1 MKADAAYEIMCQH
14 LDTSGHSA
22 LFDTGLKV
30 AAADDVLPMALL
42 GAGVGGLGGHVVGRL
57 RKSKNLWGDT
67 LAGAGLGGVAGGLYG
82 GLKPGKTILVS
93 PGPKKGLKKP
103 VPTEPVIPEHL
114 KPPKPTSKSKESLV
128 QNVKRYYRNSPGGIE
143 GVIERAEANQF
154 VGPGEHKWK
163 HNDPYTEYPIQQTT
177 RQGMADKKV
186 SDAAGITIPTQEP
199 PGSEILLLPPDAV
212 GVGNVREYQQNK
224 EHELTHSAL
233 QQSGLHRAL
242 TQAWPWQRQQ
252 IVDDYTKLMRR
263 AGMSRNLFG
272 VGMDYL
278 TSASE
283 MAPRLAQ
290 IKRFYVEAHPGEDVT
305 TPAQARKAM
314 KWFTD
319 YSRSDE
325 GKYRLGNQSIFWNR
339 MVKDPDWSKVEP
351 EAAQRM
357 PGLVQNAPVM
367 PTDMKMAA
375 VADYAP
381 GLPSKSDMGHAD
393 KLRVGQMLDYVI
405 QHHKA
410 ERAGPHYDVRFG
422 NKDTGLLSW
431 AARKGVPEP
440 GQKHLAVQQPL
451 HRHGYKDF
459 EGNIESGYGKG
470 TVKKHDEG
478 QILLT
483 KVTPHSI
490 HFSTASGRYPER
502 FTLARPK
509 GWDRNWLLMNTTP
522 RAPIGYQKLHYK
534 KIPPEQVEPALKTIQ
549 EGTTAEA
556 KIDGA
561 SQLIQLAKGHAE
573 ALSFRTSKVTG
584 GPIVH
589 TERLFGGRPEI
600 KVPPHLEGSILKGE
614 AYASPGPGRAGTA
627 QDVGTLLN
635 SSIARSLQLQKER
648 GLTLRN
654 MLYDVQQYGRKPID
668 PAVTP
673 RADRRKMLEEIAAHL
688 PTDKFHVSE
697 EAHGPEAA
705 TKLWNLIRSGKHP
718 LTQEGIIIHPKVG
731 IPSKAKLFEDVD
743 AHITGVFP
751 GEGKRRETVGGFT
764 YGRTAG
770 GPTVGRV
777 GTGLSDAFL
786 KEVAQDPSA
795 YIGRVARLK
804 AQQQFPSGAL
814 RAPSFIALH
823 EDYPNK
829 PGGSLRKTG
838 SDHSRAEQAAIQR
851 HLVDLPL
858 HLQNGEGYSSFG
870 VIQERQGDAILRLFA
885 PRTKQAAVSDT
896 RSVHDEGLD
905 RLAEHGPPLY
915 QQKSREVSGLRWPG
929 DQGLQK
935 MAEVRG
941 VSGGHGP
948 AAAGPDHRAE
958 GQQRSVPQEQLR
970 LGNQERTGEKPSGQP
985 ALNSRWSDASR
996 SGLGGAE
1003 RNSSC
1008 DYHVATGEGLLG
1020 RGRGVASLVSGTA
1033 IDKLAGFFSFAD
1045 PVPVVDPNIDPVTG
1059 RPRRQRPIPP
1069 PTWADTMRDV
1079 LWGRPNAIVPEIVK
1093 EIEEQEEKTAD
1104 DKWTSKIRNWFSG
1117 TKPSDVK
1124 LPTVTAPV
1132 GTPPAAPAA
1141 PATPELP
1148 PNPFAFIRPSRPATV
1163 NYPSPTGVATKQL
1176 SAPAL
1181 PALPTGRAGPAMLQV
1196 RKVLGTNQPDADRL
1210 ADALHGLAIRQ
1221 DLTTA
1226 SRAAGY
1232 PADPGAA
1239 PASAI
1244 KLLGETYP
1252 HKLPSTRFENQPSG
1266 KAQYNFGTGQ
1276 TEISDPL
1283 PWKGPGREPWPA
1295 LVPWLQQ
1302 RAVNNVA
1309 PNRLALTRHE
1319 TEHALQ
1325 NIYEPPVGIRMRRGI
1340 SLEQMVEEAKRE
1352 ARDRSNAMEIP
1363 PSLGDLPFT
1372 AQMHK
1377 LETGKPLNVPVDVA
1391 PGITHDADWMSRQAE
1406 QHGMFKGRTMTEL
1419 LATPAGKA
1427 YLQRLLAAHT
1437 PPPPS
1442 NQPTGVMPWVR
1453 SWFEKQNAAHPVLA
1467 DLKRAKAESDRGNYK
1482 AKHQIL
1488 SKLLD
1493 EHPGAFVQDSTSGSM
1508 IGLTHPATGFKIHAP
1523 AQVVRGRAMLAPIYH
1538 GSATAGIEK
1547 LKPRYRTK
1555 AAANDKKNVS
1565 TLPDGRVLDI
1575 GKLIDKSKGRRV
1587 ESIPIDD
1594 VPKPSRSEASG
1605 YSKARQAKVDMSKP
1619 VIVGTDGTLYDGRHR
1634 LFRHID
1640 ENKTH
1645 IRAVRVSDADIDD
1658 VTICDDCKAQ
1668 GDKIDKNRIE
1678 MLPAKA
1684 AALIKLAD
1692 LLPWVHLQPQQQR
1705 VAKKVREGQNL
1716 LVYHGL
1722 GSGKSL
1728 AGIAAA
1734 EGVGGPYTAVVPAS
1748 LRPNYEG
1755 EIGKFSDQE
1764 TPSEVMSYTGVGMGR
1779 QPKQDPDTIIMDE
1792 VQRLRNPNSAAS
1804 QAAINLATRAKHKV
1818 LLSGTPIVNAPSDL
1832 AVPLSILTGEEM
1844 SPASFTK
1851 RFVGTKTVDPG
1862 WMGWFQGIQPAKVPT
1877 IKDEEGLERLLENHV
1892 DYQPSRT
1899 PEGVKTRDERVEV
1912 DLSPEQQ
1919 DFYKLMWGKLP
1930 WMTRWKLSNDYP
1942 LTGPELTHLSSF
1954 MTGPRQAALSLY
1966 PYHSSK
1972 DPIHAFKTSA
1982 KLQSAMGSLKKTLA
1996 KDPRAKA
2003 LVYSNFIDAGLTPYG
2018 AALRA
2023 EGIPFG
2029 QFHGTMTEEDR
2040 KQALSD
2046 YNAGKLRVLLLGP
2059 AAAEGISAKGTQ
2071 LIQLLDPHW
2080 NEARLGQARGR
2091 GLRFDSHEG
2100 LPPELR
2106 NVRIQRFVAK
2116 MPKPGWLGRLFGAT
2130 ARPSADEVLEQQSRR
2145 KEELNDQFREV
2156 LRRVGSPGYQR
2167 PWHLFG

>member
-1 MKADAAYEIMCQH
+1 MTMSTKTDAAYEIMCQH

-22 LFDTGLKV
+22 LFEKQ
-30 AAADDVLPMALL
+30 
-42 GAGVGGLGGHVVGRL
+42 GA
-57 RKSKNLWGDT
+57 
-67 LAGAGLGGVAGGLYG
+67 
-82 GLKPGKTILVS
+82 
-93 PGPKKGLKKP
+93 
-103 VPTEPVIPEHL
+103 
-114 KPPKPTSKSKESLV
+114 
-128 QNVKRYYRNSPGGIE
+128 
-143 GVIERAEANQF
+143 
-154 VGPGEHKWK
+154 
-163 HNDPYTEYPIQQTT
+163 
-177 RQGMADKKV
+177 
-186 SDAAGITIPTQEP
+186 
-199 PGSEILLLPPDAV
+199 
-212 GVGNVREYQQNK
+212 
-224 EHELTHSAL
+224 
-233 QQSGLHRAL
+233 
-242 TQAWPWQRQQ
+242 
-252 IVDDYTKLMRR
+252 
-263 AGMSRNLFG
+263 
-272 VGMDYL
+272 
-278 TSASE
+278 
-283 MAPRLAQ
+283 
-290 IKRFYVEAHPGEDVT
+290 
-305 TPAQARKAM
+305 
-314 KWFTD
+314 
-319 YSRSDE
+319 
-325 GKYRLGNQSIFWNR
+325 
-339 MVKDPDWSKVEP
+339 
-351 EAAQRM
+351 
-357 PGLVQNAPVM
+357 
-367 PTDMKMAA
+367 
-375 VADYAP
+375 ADYAP

-393 KLRVGQMLDYVI
+393 KLRVGQLLDYII

-422 NKDTGLLSW
+422 SPETGLLSW
-431 AARKGVPEP
+431 ASRKGVPQP
-440 GQKHLAVQQPL
+440 GEKHLAVQQPV

-459 EGNIESGYGKG
+459 EGEIPEGYGKG
-470 TVKKHDEG
+470 TVKKHTEG

-838 SDHSRAEQAAIQR
+838 SACARTGQAR
-851 HLVDLPL
+851 VPVPLVDLPL
-858 HLQNGEGYSSFG
+858 QLRNGEGHQKYATDKD
-870 VIQERQGDAILRLFA
+870 ETQGSVVRLPAIRAGAAALPHPWHVQDAHLRRME
-885 PRTKQAAVSDT
+885 PHGSAVHQPGRRELSLL
-896 RSVHDEGLD
+896 RS
-905 RLAEHGPPLY
+905 
-915 QQKSREVSGLRWPG
+915 PG
-929 DQGLQK
+929 DQSLSK
-935 MAEVRG
+935 VADVRELLR
-941 VSGGHGP
+941 GHGRSSEGQAP
-948 AAAGPDHRAE
+948 GTSREQRAIQSLELLLGHATGTNEKQAQQPSTLLQWGDADAGRMVRANGVELRNHHQPDRPSGLVRRESADHESPTQTAVGSDHPRRDNPVGLGVGAAGWDVAGRAT
-958 GQQRSVPQEQLR
+958 P
-970 LGNQERTGEKPSGQP
+970 TPS
-985 ALNSRWSDASR
+985 SREAIPGSDTSIA
-996 SGLGGAE
+996 
-1003 RNSSC
+1003 
-1008 DYHVATGEGLLG
+1008 
-1020 RGRGVASLVSGTA
+1020 
-1033 IDKLAGFFSFAD
+1033 KLAGFFSFAD
-1045 PVPVVDPNIDPVTG
+1045 PEPVVDPNIDPVTG

-1069 PTWADTMRDV
+1069 PTWTDTMRDV

-1093 EIEEQEEKTAD
+1093 EIEEQEEKTAE
-1104 DKWTSKIRNWFSG
+1104 
-1117 TKPSDVK
+1117 V
-1124 LPTVTAPV
+1124 
-1132 GTPPAAPAA
+1132 
-1141 PATPELP
+1141 
-1148 PNPFAFIRPSRPATV
+1148 
-1163 NYPSPTGVATKQL
+1163 Q
-1176 SAPAL
+1176 
-1181 PALPTGRAGPAMLQV
+1181 
-1196 RKVLGTNQPDADRL
+1196 
-1210 ADALHGLAIRQ
+1210 
-1221 DLTTA
+1221 
-1226 SRAAGY
+1226 
-1232 PADPGAA
+1232 
-1239 PASAI
+1239 
-1244 KLLGETYP
+1244 
-1252 HKLPSTRFENQPSG
+1252 
-1266 KAQYNFGTGQ
+1266 
-1276 TEISDPL
+1276 
-1283 PWKGPGREPWPA
+1283 
-1295 LVPWLQQ
+1295 
-1302 RAVNNVA
+1302 
-1309 PNRLALTRHE
+1309 
-1319 TEHALQ
+1319 
-1325 NIYEPPVGIRMRRGI
+1325 
-1340 SLEQMVEEAKRE
+1340 
-1352 ARDRSNAMEIP
+1352 
-1363 PSLGDLPFT
+1363 
-1372 AQMHK
+1372 
-1377 LETGKPLNVPVDVA
+1377 
-1391 PGITHDADWMSRQAE
+1391 
-1406 QHGMFKGRTMTEL
+1406 
-1419 LATPAGKA
+1419 
-1427 YLQRLLAAHT
+1427 
-1437 PPPPS
+1437 
-1442 NQPTGVMPWVR
+1442 
-1453 SWFEKQNAAHPVLA
+1453 EKQNEHDGADRHSKVSATAGSGLQAKVAAAAAAMGRVGSGGPVRGHGLPRPSVWLGERSGLGWRDWLKSAEVRGPEDEYCPHCDARQERGDDGRCNRCGKPWPEPRVKKGEVHPVLA
-1467 DLKRAKAESDRGNYK
+1467 DLLRAKAESDRGNYP
-1482 AKHQIL
+1482 AKHQIIRDL
-1488 SKLLD
+1488 ITARPD
-1493 EHPGAFVQDSTSGSM
+1493 EFSIDSQLGPFV
-1508 IGLTHPATGFKIHAP
+1508 GLTHTTGFRMHVPRGVISGVLSPTLEDHHAGTGEP
-1523 AQVVRGRAMLAPIYH
+1523 DWSRVRSSRGGTLQPLRGR
-1538 GSATAGIEK
+1538 GDGRE
-1547 LKPRYRTK
+1547 K
-1555 AAANDKKNVS
+1555 AAASRPLLDLPLSLRDGTASSGSTAAEPGNRILRMPAPGTSLGCEPEARSDDRGPADSRMAGLAQHVAAMYRQGLQGVSPLWRPGGQGLPKVAGVRELLSRHGAMSRGTYARSTGKQQGLFQAQLPLGHAKAASREPSDIADDHVSWQDAVHRGLGSGTGASGTYDPVSPRSAQVDRRGSADDPFVYRSQRSIKSAKVADNVS

-1640 ENKTH
+1640 EGETH

-1684 AALIKLAD
+1684 AGVLPGEVLRALVSSGHANTQDQSGRSVRSAGSDRPRAKQAGIPQQLVDLSLRLRDGEGHHGLSADREEEDAIMWLFCPRAKAAAAPDTWPVRQEGPHSLAQHDPAVYRQGLRGLSRLWWSGDHGLRKLAEVRELLPRYGPAAAGHVDRAEGQPRPILTRQLQMGDHGRTGEKQAEQPAPDGRRSDTPGGGLGGTQRSLAPHHQVATGSGRLGYGRGETTPNGHLKLAD
-1692 LLPWVHLQPQQQR
+1692 LLPWVNLQPQQKR
-1705 VAKKVREGQNL
+1705 VAKRVGEGQNL
-1716 LVYHGL
+1716 LVFHGL

-1755 EIGKFSDQE
+1755 EISKFTNRT
-1764 TPSEVMSYTGVGMGR
+1764 TPSEVLSYTGVGMGL
-1779 QPKQDPDTIIMDE
+1779 QPKQDPDTVIMDE
-1792 VQRLRNPNSAAS
+1792 VQRLRNPDSEAS
-1804 QAAINLATRAKHKV
+1804 QAAMNLATRAKHKV

-1862 WMGWFQGIQPAKVPT
+1862 WMGWFQGVQPAKVPT

-2116 MPKPGWLGRLFGAT
+2116 MPKPGWLGRLFGDT